1 MVARVTEHETF
12 FNKERGVT
20 HPFCMEAD
28 RVEKPVWIKHASQ
41 LATLS
46 QDGKGPR
53 VKEKMSELG
62 IIEDGS
68 IWLEEG
74 VIKAVGTTAELE
86 KKYGVR
92 KKEADIVNASGC
104 LVTPGLVDPHTHV
117 VYGGSREREFEM
129 RLEGATY
136 MEIMNAGGG
145 IHATARMTREATEE
159 ELIEQTT
166 WRLDS
171 FLAHGIT
178 TVEGK
183 SGYGMDLE
191 TELKQL
197 RVMEKLQQTHPID
210 IVPTFMGA
218 HAVPQEYKGR
228 EDEFVDRLINE
239 MLPVVAEEKLA
250 EFNDVFCEKGV
261 FTPDQS
267 ERILEEGKKYGLIP
281 KIHADE
287 IESYGGAELAAK
299 VGAIS
304 AEHLL
309 KASDEGIRA
318 MAESGVIACLLPATA
333 LYLRE
338 QAAAGRKM
346 VDAGVP
352 VAIST
357 DCNPGSSPTTSM
369 PLVMNLA
376 CILMRM
382 TPAEALTAATY
393 NAACAINRQ
402 DKAGS
407 LEEGKQADVV
417 MWDIENYQKL
427 QYFFGVNHVKSV
439 WKKGIRVV

>member
-1 MVARVTEHETF
+1 MT
-12 FNKERGVT
+12 
-20 HPFCMEAD
+20 
-28 RVEKPVWIKHASQ
+28 KPIWIKHAAQ
-41 LATLS
+41 LATLVS
-46 QDGKGPR
+46 DIKGPR
-53 VKEKMSELG
+53 SKEAMSELG
-62 IIEDGS
+62 LIEDGS
-68 IWLEEG
+68 MWIENG
-74 VIKAVGTTAELE
+74 VIQAVGTTKWLEARYADKLHEAE
-86 KKYGVR
+86 
-92 KKEADIVNASGC
+92 IVDAANH

-136 MEIMNAGGG
+136 MDIMNAGGG
-145 IHATARMTREATEE
+145 IHATTRMTREATED

-166 WRLDS
+166 RRLDS
-171 FLAHGIT
+171 FLAHGVT

-197 RVMEKLQQTHPID
+197 RVMKKLQNQHPID
-210 IVPTFMGA
+210 LVPTFMGA
-218 HAVPQEYKGR
+218 HAVPPEYKGR
-228 EDEFVDRLINE
+228 EDEFVDHLIND
-239 MLPVVAEEKLA
+239 MLPVVAKEKLA

-261 FTPDQS
+261 YTPEQS
-267 ERILEEGKKYGLIP
+267 ERILEAGKRLGLIP

-287 IESYGGAELAAK
+287 IVPYGGAELAAK

-309 KASDEGIRA
+309 KASDEGIKA
-318 MAESGVIACLLPATA
+318 MAKSSTIACLLPATA

-338 QAAAGRKM
+338 AAAAGRKM
-346 VDAGVP
+346 IDEGVA

-376 CILMRM
+376 CILMRL

-393 NAACAINRQ
+393 NAAHAINRHEQ
-402 DKAGS
+402 VGS
-407 LEEGKQADVV
+407 LEVGKQADFVLWNV
-417 MWDIENYQKL
+417 KNYQEL
-427 QYFFGVNHVKSV
+427 QYLFGVNHVKAV
-439 WKKGIRVV
+439 WKKGVKVVN

>member
-1 MVARVTEHETF
+1 MT
-12 FNKERGVT
+12 
-20 HPFCMEAD
+20 
-28 RVEKPVWIKHASQ
+28 KPIWIKHAAQ
-41 LATLS
+41 LATLAT
-46 QDGKGPR
+46 DVKGPR
-53 VKEKMSELG
+53 SKEAASNLG
-62 IIEDGS
+62 LIEDGS
-68 IWLEEG
+68 LWIEDG
-74 VIKAVGTTAELE
+74 IIQAVGTTEELE
-86 KKYGVR
+86 RRYKDKVTQA
-92 KKEADIVNASGC
+92 EVIDASNH

-159 ELIEQTT
+159 ELIEQTIR
-166 WRLDS
+166 RLDS
-171 FLAHGIT
+171 FLAHGVT

-183 SGYGMDLE
+183 SGYGMNLE

-197 RVMEKLQQTHPID
+197 RVMKKLQEQHAID
-210 IVPTFMGA
+210 LVPTFMGA
-218 HAVPQEYKGR
+218 HAVPPEFKGR
-228 EDEFVDRLINE
+228 EDEFVDHLIND

-261 FTPDQS
+261 FTPEQS
-267 ERILEEGKKYGLIP
+267 ERILEAGKEYGLIP

-287 IESYGGAELAAK
+287 IEPYGGAELAAK
-299 VGAIS
+299 AGAIS

-309 KASDEGIRA
+309 KASDEGIEA
-318 MAESGVIACLLPATA
+318 MAKAGTIACLLPATA

-338 QAAAGRKM
+338 EAAKGRKM
-346 VDAGVP
+346 IDAGVP

-376 CILMRM
+376 CISMRM

-393 NAACAINRQ
+393 NAACAINREQ
-402 DKAGS
+402 QIGS
-407 LEEGKQADVV
+407 LEAGKQG
-417 MWDIENYQKL
+417 DIVLWNVKNYQEL
-427 QYFFGVNHVKSV
+427 QYLFGVNHVKSV
-439 WKKGIRVV
+439 WKRGVQVIDGEETAPAVNLRTVTK

>member
-1 MVARVTEHETF
+1 MV
-12 FNKERGVT
+12 
-20 HPFCMEAD
+20 
-28 RVEKPVWIKHASQ
+28 KPIWIKHITQ
-41 LATLS
+41 LATLAS
-46 QDGKGPR
+46 EVKGPR
-53 VKEKMSELG
+53 SREAMSELG
-62 IIEDGS
+62 LIEDGS
-68 IWLEEG
+68 LWIEDG
-74 VIKAVGTTAELE
+74 VVQAVGTTKELE
-86 KKYGVR
+86 KLYAARVQDA
-92 KKEADIVNASGC
+92 EIVDAAGH

-136 MEIMNAGGG
+136 MDIMNAGGG
-145 IHATARMTREATEE
+145 IHATTRMTREASEE

-166 WRLDS
+166 HRLNS
-171 FLAHGIT
+171 FLKHGVT

-183 SGYGMDLE
+183 SGYGMNLE

-197 RVMEKLQQTHPID
+197 RVMKKLQESHPID
-210 IVPTFMGA
+210 LVPTFMGA
-218 HAVPQEYKGR
+218 HAVPSDFKGR
-228 EDEFVDRLINE
+228 EDEFVDHLIEE

-261 FTPDQS
+261 YTPEQS
-267 ERILEEGKKYGLIP
+267 ERILEAGKRLGLIP

-287 IESYGGAELAAK
+287 IEAYGGAELAAK

-309 KASDEGIRA
+309 KASDEGIQA
-318 MAESGVIACLLPATA
+318 MAKSGTIACLLPATA

-346 VDAGVP
+346 IDEGVA

-376 CILMRM
+376 CISMRL
-382 TPAEALTAATY
+382 TPAESLTAATY

-402 DKAGS
+402 EKIGS
-407 LEEGKQADVV
+407 LEVGKQADIVLWNV
-417 MWDIENYQKL
+417 KSYQEL
-427 QYFFGVNHVKSV
+427 QYLFGVNHVKSV
-439 WKKGIRVV
+439 WKKGVQVV

>member
-1 MVARVTEHETF
+1 MT
-12 FNKERGVT
+12 
-20 HPFCMEAD
+20 
-28 RVEKPVWIKHASQ
+28 KPIWIKHAAQ
-41 LATLS
+41 LATLTS
-46 QDGKGPR
+46 EIKGPR
-53 VKEKMSELG
+53 SKEFMSELG
-62 IIEDGS
+62 LIEDGS
-68 IWLEEG
+68 LWIENGL
-74 VIKAVGTTAELE
+74 IQAVGTTKEIEERYTE
-86 KKYGVR
+86 KLHT
-92 KKEADIVNASGC
+92 ADVVDASNH
-104 LVTPGLVDPHTHV
+104 LVTPGLVDPHTHA

-136 MEIMNAGGG
+136 MDIMNAGGG
-145 IHATARMTREATEE
+145 IHATTCMTREATEE

-166 WRLDS
+166 YRLDS
-171 FLAHGIT
+171 FLAHGVT

-183 SGYGMDLE
+183 SGYGMNLE

-197 RVMEKLQQTHPID
+197 RVMKKLQEKHAID

-218 HAVPQEYKGR
+218 HAVPPEFKGK
-228 EDEFVDRLINE
+228 EDEFVDYLIDE
-239 MLPVVAEEKLA
+239 MLPVVAKEQLA

-261 FTPDQS
+261 FTPEQS
-267 ERILEEGKKYGLIP
+267 DRILEAGKRFGFTP

-287 IESYGGAELAAK
+287 IAPYGGAELAAK
-299 VGAIS
+299 AGAIS

-318 MAESGVIACLLPATA
+318 MAKAGTIACLLPATA

-338 QAAAGRKM
+338 EAAAGRKM
-346 VDAGVP
+346 IDAGVA

-376 CILMRM
+376 CILMRL

-402 DKAGS
+402 EKIGS
-407 LEEGKQADVV
+407 LEVGKQADIVLWNV
-417 MWDIENYQKL
+417 KNYQEL
-427 QYFFGVNHVKSV
+427 QYLFGVNHVKSV
-439 WKKGIRVV
+439 WKKGVQVVS